1 MLALAG
7 ASAQEIIDNYM
18 ISYYNYY
25 SITKEDDPERYEA
38 VRTDINEF
46 LYFRCDVKSG
56 TSFDKMD
63 LKAGGEAYLRK
74 GGLSDD
80 QIAQIEEYIT
90 R

>member
-25 SITKEDDPERYEA
+25 CITKEDDPERYEA

-46 LYFRCDVKSG
+46 LYFLCDVKRG

-63 LKAGGEAYLRK
+63 LKAGGGRVSVQRRSE
-74 GGLSDD
+74 
-80 QIAQIEEYIT
+80 
-90 R
+90 